1 MPASSFNSRTG
12 MATLILLIISTL
24 TLTTARPLVREVRT
38 DREFQRLLK
47 VRVSCSSQAPTLTIQ
62 KQCRLHCLPK
72 THTQKHSFCPF
83 FFFLTFLSF
92 LFQLPPTNNNSTT
105 KLKRVCPSSSTTIP
119 MAAVPA
125 VKSHPILKNSPNN
138 TKEKLSLPRSMSTPI
153 VRLLGNNKFV
163 PCPRFKRISW
173 AKRSHNFQGR
183 MSTN

>member
-12 MATLILLIISTL
+12 MATLILLIITTL

-47 VRVSCSSQAPTLTIQ
+47 VRVHCSSQSPHPHNF
-62 KQCRLHCLPK
+62 KNNDFLPK

-83 FFFLTFLSF
+83 FFFLTL
-92 LFQLPPTNNNSTT
+92 LYVLPPPTHNNSTT

-119 MAAVPA
+119 MAVVPA

-138 TKEKLSLPRSMSTPI
+138 TKEKLSLPRSTSTPI
-153 VRLLGNNKFV
+153 VRLLGNN
-163 PCPRFKRISW
+163 RY
-173 AKRSHNFQGR
+173 
-183 MSTN
+183 TL